1 MELEDAIKLWKE
13 LGIEQ
18 VDFNFYCGGDS
29 MGETELCLQ
38 NENGENIESEELKEF
53 FDDAVYNNVEFY
65 VNSDGHY
72 QGESGNVIITLNDEE
87 DDFYYSKNAQSEWSE
102 SHDSIVNFELPQNMI
117 DFIKENVSNING
129 GNDGGC
135 VINFK
140 KDLILSDKD
149 EELISEIEET
159 ITELTS
165 SFSPP
170 DLSEDVD
177 EWYIFTTNG
186 EDDSE
191 LIINDNELRVTI
203 TNNYTVFRD
212 SED

>member
-18 VDFNFYCGGDS
+18 VDFNFCCGGDS

-38 NENGENIESEELKEF
+38 NKNGENIESEELKEF

-129 GNDGGC
+129 GNDSGC

-140 KDLILSDKD
+140 KDLILSDED
-149 EELISEIEET
+149 EKLISEIEKT

-165 SFSPP
+165 GFSPP
-170 DLSEDVD
+170 DLEEVE
-177 EWYIFTTNG
+177 EWYTFTTNG
-186 EDDSE
+186 EAGSE
-191 LIINDNELRVTI
+191 LIINDNELRVII
-203 TNNYTVFRD
+203 TNTYTEFRD